1 MKVTIFI
8 GSHYKVMEAYQLIL
22 IPRQGGILERWR
34 GHVFDFLSSPPL
46 THTPSINLATGPGA
60 KHGTGVIGT

>member
-1 MKVTIFI
+1 
-8 GSHYKVMEAYQLIL
+8 MEAYQLIL